1 MNWKKRFWSDEKGAA
16 LPMVVGMLLL
26 IMAFASLVVDAGV
39 LYADRRQM
47 VTAADAGA
55 LAGAQTLEESKGL
68 DVSTAIST
76 AVEYAIKNGADTASA
91 VVATKSVMI
100 QNQTD
105 TRQVI
110 TVTVNENQNLFFAK
124 IFGENEAI
132 VTAKAVGTW
141 GYTKSVAGGN
151 ILPLFVKEGYFIANQ
166 DSLLH
171 AEKQVADDVLNGN
184 WGFLDI
190 PGLNNAAA
198 LAGTNS
204 DTPMEI
210 SIDVETDPGNIQSL
224 PGNIETRML
233 KAATI
238 ILPDAVE
245 EEKAKK
251 EIMTG
256 LIPIV
261 ENTAETKN
269 GKTVV
274 RIKYFV
280 PYQIEDYIVSAGN
293 TNNKKSEGSSN
304 ALQFSDDKYVKNNY
318 QIGVATEYEDYAF
331 NNTGEATS
339 LPKGTILGHFSGIP
353 IEFTAI
359 AQPGDQ
365 VDPNTGTTTE
375 AVTYHKLI
383 E

>member
-26 IMAFASLVVDAGV
+26 ILAFASLVVDAGV

-68 DVSTAIST
+68 DASTAIST

-100 QNQTD
+100 QNQVD

-124 IFGENEAI
+124 IFGENDAD
-132 VTAKAVGTW
+132 VTAKAVATW

-190 PGLNNAAA
+190 PGLNNADA

-233 KAATI
+233 KAVAIT
-238 ILPDAVE
+238 LPDAVE

-256 LIPIV
+256 LVPVV

-280 PYQIEDYIVSAGN
+280 PFQIEDYIVSGGN
-293 TNNKKSEGSSN
+293 NNEKKSEGSSN
-304 ALQFSDDKYVKNNY
+304 ALQFADDKYVKNNY
-318 QIGVATEYEDYAF
+318 LIGVATKYDDYAF

-365 VDPNTGTTTE
+365 VDPNTGTAAD

>member
-1 MNWKKRFWSDEKGAA
+1 MPHS
-16 LPMVVGMLLL
+16 LMVVFMLLV
-26 IMAFASLVVDAGV
+26 IMTFASLVVDAGI
-39 LYADRRQM
+39 LYAERRQM

-55 LAGAQTLEESKGL
+55 LAGAQTLEESKGMN
-68 DVSTAIST
+68 TAAAIST

-100 QNQTD
+100 QNQAD

-110 TVTVNENQNLFFAK
+110 TVTVNDNQNLFFAK
-124 IFGENEAI
+124 IFGENDAD
-132 VTAKAVGTW
+132 VSAKAVATW

-151 ILPLFVKEGYFIANQ
+151 ILPLFVKEGYYKAGQ

-190 PGLNNAAA
+190 PGLNNADA
-198 LAGTNS
+198 LAGTSSN
-204 DTPMEI
+204 TPLEI
-210 SIDVETDPGNIQSL
+210 SLDVDTDPGKIQSL

-233 KAATI
+233 KATAI
-238 ILPDAVE
+238 ALPDALE
-245 EEKAKK
+245 AEKEKK

-256 LIPIV
+256 LVPV
-261 ENTAETKN
+261 VVNTPETQN

-274 RIKYFV
+274 RILYFV
-280 PYQIEDYIVSAGN
+280 AFQIEDYIVKGGN
-293 TNNKKSEGSSN
+293 NNNQKSEGSAN
-304 ALQFSDDKYVKNNY
+304 ALKFSDDKYVKNNY
-318 QIGVATEYEDYAF
+318 QTGLATQYDDVKF
-331 NNTGEATS
+331 NSTEEAES
-339 LPKGTILGHFSGIP
+339 LPKGTILGHFTGSP
-353 IEFTAI
+353 IDFTAI

-365 VDPNTGTTTE
+365 VEPDTGSNEE
-375 AVTYHKLI
+375 AVTYYKLI

>member
-26 IMAFASLVVDAGV
+26 ILAFASLVVDAGV

-68 DVSTAIST
+68 DASTAIST

-100 QNQTD
+100 QNQAD

-110 TVTVNENQNLFFAK
+110 TVTVNDKQNLFFAK
-124 IFGENEAI
+124 IFGENDAN
-132 VTAKAVGTW
+132 VTAKAVATW

-151 ILPLFVKEGYFIANQ
+151 ILPLFVKEGYFVANQ

-190 PGLNNAAA
+190 PGLNNADA

-233 KAATI
+233 KAAAIT
-238 ILPDAVE
+238 LPDAVE

-256 LIPIV
+256 LVPVV

-293 TNNKKSEGSSN
+293 TNNKKSEGSSY
-304 ALQFSDDKYVKNNY
+304 ALQFADDKYVKNNY
-318 QIGVATEYEDYAF
+318 QIGVATEYDDYAF

-365 VDPNTGTTTE
+365 VDPNTGTTAE

>member
-1 MNWKKRFWSDEKGAA
+1 MKWNSRFLKEEKGAA
-16 LPMVVGMLLL
+16 LPTVIFMLVL
-26 IMAFASLVVDAGV
+26 IITFASLVVDAGI

-55 LAGAQTLEESKGL
+55 LAGAQILKESKGA
-68 DVSTAIST
+68 DVSKAEST
-76 AVEYAIKNGADTASA
+76 AVEYAIQNGADTAIA

-100 QNQTD
+100 QNQAD

-110 TVTVNENQNLFFAK
+110 TVTVNEKQNLFFAK
-124 IFGENEAI
+124 IFGKNESN
-132 VTAKAVGTW
+132 VSAKAVATW

-151 ILPLFVKEGYFIANQ
+151 ILPLFVKEGYYVANQ

-171 AEKQVADDVLNGN
+171 ADKQVVDNTLNGN
-184 WGFLDI
+184 WGFLAI
-190 PGLNNAAA
+190 PGLNNADA
-198 LAGTNS
+198 LAGTSSN
-204 DTPMEI
+204 TPLEI
-210 SIDVETDPGNIQSL
+210 SIDVDTDPGKMQSL

-233 KAATI
+233 KAAAIT
-238 ILPDAVE
+238 LSDAAE
-245 EEKAKK
+245 AEKEKK

-256 LIPIV
+256 LVPV
-261 ENTAETKN
+261 VNNTTETKN

-274 RIKYFV
+274 HIEYFV
-280 PYQIEDYIVSAGN
+280 AFQIEDYIVSGGN
-293 TNNKKSEGSSN
+293 NNNKKSEGSAN

-318 QIGVATEYEDYAF
+318 QKGLATKYEDFKF
-331 NNTGEATS
+331 NSTETATS
-339 LPKGTILGHFSGIP
+339 LPKGTILGHFTGSP

-359 AQPGDQ
+359 AQPEDQ
-365 VDPNTGTTTE
+365 VEPNTGGNEE

>member
-1 MNWKKRFWSDEKGAA
+1 MKWKRRFLKEEKGAA
-16 LPMVVGMLLL
+16 LPMVVGVLLL
-26 IMAFASLVVDAGV
+26 ILAFASLVVDAGI

-55 LAGAQTLEESKGL
+55 LAGAQILEESKGANT
-68 DVSTAIST
+68 SEAINAAVKY
-76 AVEYAIKNGADTASA
+76 AVENGADTASA
-91 VVATKSVMI
+91 VIATKSVMI
-100 QNQTD
+100 QNQAD

-124 IFGENEAI
+124 IFGKNESI
-132 VTAKAVGTW
+132 VSGKAVATW

-151 ILPLFVKEGYFIANQ
+151 ILPLFVKEGYYVAAQ

-171 AEKQVADDVLNGN
+171 VDKQVVDNTLNGN

-190 PGLNNAAA
+190 PGLNNADA
-198 LAGTNS
+198 LAGTSSN
-204 DTPMEI
+204 TPIEI
-210 SIDVETDPGNIQSL
+210 SIDVDTDPGKIQSL
-224 PGNIETRML
+224 PGNIETRMI
-233 KAATI
+233 KAAAIT
-238 ILPDAVE
+238 LPDAAE
-245 EEKAKK
+245 AEKEKK
-251 EIMTG
+251 AIMTG
-256 LIPIV
+256 LVPIV
-261 ENTAETKN
+261 ENAPETKN

-274 RIKYFV
+274 HIEYFV
-280 PYQIEDYIVSAGN
+280 AFQIEDYIVIGGN
-293 TNNKKSEGSSN
+293 TNNKKSEGSAN

-318 QIGVATEYEDYAF
+318 QKGLATKYEDFKF
-331 NNTGEATS
+331 NSTETAKS
-339 LPKGTILGHFSGIP
+339 LPKGTILGHFTGSP

-365 VDPNTGTTTE
+365 VEPNTGGNEE